1 FERHVMQTHVE
12 SNLRGRVFG
21 LWNTCSMVSMQ
32 FGAFLTGVIIQ
43 YLGLRSVTPLAALLE
58 IVLGV
63 VFFFRFRGKKLTF
76 TNQESFSSSS

>member
-1 FERHVMQTHVE
+1 
-12 SNLRGRVFG
+12 
-21 LWNTCSMVSMQ
+21 